1 MRFHPTFFAGIAIAL
16 AAPAIAQDHSG
27 SEQGEHHRESADH
40 VADQDAFM
48 REHGEQLSAALNHPS
63 RAEDR
68 ARDQFRHPQE
78 TLAFFHVGPHMKVGE
93 YAPGGGWYTR
103 VLGHYLGGEGEL
115 VGLYYDPTS
124 GPFNEQTQANIRKG
138 AAGFAA
144 EAADFTGLPA
154 DNFSGFT
161 LESPP
166 EDQLGTF
173 DRILV
178 VRMMHNLMRWNIAD
192 SELKTMRTLLKPG
205 GMLGIVQH
213 RAPADASAEYADGS
227 KGYLRQDDAVGFVEA
242 LGFELVGASEVNAN
256 PRDPANWEGGVWMM
270 PPSLGGDDAMDARTR
285 DLGES
290 DRMTLLF
297 RKR

>member
-1 MRFHPTFFAGIAIAL
+1 MRFYPTFAAGIAIAL
-16 AAPAIAQDHSG
+16 AAPSIAQDHSG
-27 SEQGEHHRESADH
+27 SEQHRESADH

-68 ARDQFRHPQE
+68 VRDQFRHPQE

-138 AAGFAA
+138 AEGFAT
-144 EAADFTGLPA
+144 EAAEFTGLPA
-154 DNFSGFT
+154 TNFSAFT

-192 SELKTMRTLLKPG
+192 SELKEMRSLLKPG

-227 KGYLRQDDAVGFVEA
+227 KGYLRQDDVVGFVEA

-270 PPSLGGDDAMDARTR
+270 PPSLGGDDAMDAQTR